1 MKLKIPGATERLEPP
16 ISPDSL
22 VEEDEFELSVPDFE
36 GTFFIRPGAWTC
48 QPPRESEPDFDD
60 RQRQGYRPP
69 SQAGPGN
76 DIHAGSPSLQK
87 APTRGPASLARS
99 FLESS
104 HKLRSIKPAPWEC
117 LTKQKTRARHAT
129 FAPVPANNE
138 WYGRSARHTV
148 ARNRKFASIFLQRRV
163 TRELCW
169 SATAV
174 RTPLGS

>member
-87 APTRGPASLARS
+87 APTRGPASLARF

-104 HKLRSIKPAPWEC
+104 HKLRSILPLLENAEAVTVMYVAARETSLAEHSSALFWRLRCSSLAASTPGLSC
-117 LTKQKTRARHAT
+117 RTRSLI
-129 FAPVPANNE
+129 
-138 WYGRSARHTV
+138 SA
-148 ARNRKFASIFLQRRV
+148 
-163 TRELCW
+163 
-169 SATAV
+169 
-174 RTPLGS
+174 